1 MAVDTAC
8 SGSLTAV
15 HQAVAALRDGTCDL
29 AIAGGVNLILSPR
42 VYDVLD
48 QGEMLSSDG
57 RCKTF
62 DSRADGYVRGE
73 GVGVVLLKQADRADH
88 DGDGVHAVIKAA
100 TANHGGRTT
109 SLTAPNPDAQADLL
123 VEAYRAADVA
133 PQTVGY
139 IETHGT
145 GTALGDPIETTGLS
159 TAFRRLRA
167 ERGTAATP
175 GCVIGSV
182 KTNIGHLE
190 AAAGIAGLFKA
201 VLALR
206 HGTIPAGLHLRE
218 QNPYLE
224 LDGGPFEIATT
235 ARPWPEPRD
244 GAGNGLPRR
253 AGVSSFGFGGA
264 NAHIV
269 LEEPP
274 MPDTGAKD
282 TAAAEQLFVLSA
294 RTPEALRHTAER
306 LADHLAD
313 QDVPAGDLAYTL
325 QTGRD
330 AMTHRLA
337 VVADG
342 PAALRAELCAHLAGH
357 PSAVRTGQAGRGR
370 APATAS

>member
-1 MAVDTAC
+1 M
-8 SGSLTAV
+8 
-15 HQAVAALRDGTCDL
+15 
-29 AIAGGVNLILSPR
+29 
-42 VYDVLD
+42 VLLKP
-48 QGEMLSSDG
+48 Q
-57 RCKTF
+57 
-62 DSRADGYVRGE
+62 SRAD
-73 GVGVVLLKQADRADH
+73 D
-88 DGDGVHAVIKAA
+88 DGDAVHAVIKAA
-100 TANHGGRTT
+100 AANHGGRTT

-123 VEAYRAADVA
+123 VEAYRAAGVA
-133 PQTVGY
+133 PETVGY

-167 ERGTAATP
+167 ERGTTAAP

-206 HGTIPAGLHLRE
+206 QGTIPAGLHLRE

-235 ARPWPEPRD
+235 ARPWPKPRD

-269 LEEPP
+269 LDEPH

-282 TAAAEQLFVLSA
+282 TAAAEQVYVLSA
-294 RTPEALRHTAER
+294 RTPRH
-306 LADHLAD
+306 
-313 QDVPAGDLAYTL
+313 
-325 QTGRD
+325 
-330 AMTHRLA
+330 
-337 VVADG
+337 
-342 PAALRAELCAHLAGH
+342 CAHRGAARRPPVG
-357 PSAVRTGQAGRGR
+357 PGRSPRATSRTPCRG
-370 APATAS
+370 AATR